1 MKELKASDK
10 VAQKM
15 TRDGAVA
22 ENLATG
28 EVMSVSERDPET
40 DLSGGKEPV
49 ATAEA
54 AAGRISQV
62 GARRSA
68 KKAGK
73 GGGGDNP
80 GRFGGKAAPFLPSAI
95 HRGRTC

>member
-1 MKELKASDK
+1 MKELKAPDK
-10 VAQKM
+10 VVQKM

-28 EVMSVSERDPET
+28 ETESISGRDPET

-54 AAGRISQV
+54 AAGHIAQTE
-62 GARRSA
+62 ARRSA
-68 KKAGK
+68 KKQAKAEEEPSGK
-73 GGGGDNP
+73 D
-80 GRFGGKAAPFLPSAI
+80 R
-95 HRGRTC
+95 R